1 MKNYCME
8 GIQPKDELIRVNN
21 FLFQKNKL
29 LEINQ
34 SPSPPNVFHLCP
46 AIFIA
51 KTGNLVH
58 RARVACLF
66 YIFCKV
72 KFITNSEICF
82 RGWFP
87 RLTVIWRVLRT
98 WLILFILSTYLWEHL
113 PSWVHGY
120 FLCVSSCDMR
130 NLIFMP
136 WILLYLLRAVHSRS
150 MRGSSVGIW
159 APWWSH
165 RSSHFYALAKISKS
179 QHIIDLIKWNAL
191 GRLIFIFRKY
201 FGYFG
206 LLSIPEPC
214 RSIS

>member
-8 GIQPKDELIRVNN
+8 GIHPKDELIRVDN

-72 KFITNSEICF
+72 KFITNSEIRF
-82 RGWFP
+82 RG
-87 RLTVIWRVLRT
+87 
-98 WLILFILSTYLWEHL
+98 
-113 PSWVHGY
+113 
-120 FLCVSSCDMR
+120 
-130 NLIFMP
+130 
-136 WILLYLLRAVHSRS
+136 
-150 MRGSSVGIW
+150 
-159 APWWSH
+159 
-165 RSSHFYALAKISKS
+165 
-179 QHIIDLIKWNAL
+179 
-191 GRLIFIFRKY
+191 
-201 FGYFG
+201 
-206 LLSIPEPC
+206 
-214 RSIS
+214 